1 MNANIC
7 RCCLMENPIITYN
20 IFDQTT
26 NLWNELRECS
36 PIEVQIKPDDGLP
49 RVICDLCWLRVQEAI
64 DFRKRCLIADRELRQ
79 RYAEHKNKAVEEV
92 LGLIEKLREKDLLES
107 QNNRSPIN
115 LPEILNEELDLIDL
129 DNPQTNLLNDF
140 TSQATNEDPVPN
152 NIIESTDSNHCNS
165 SLKPYEIDNNQ
176 KGLPRL
182 ETTQDDSVRT
192 KKGPFYCPKC
202 EKKFTRNFQLKLHMT
217 SVHKLGSAPEYKC
230 NTCEKIFASLH
241 SLSYHQK
248 SVHSQERP
256 FTCTHCRRQFVLR
269 SQLNSHL
276 RIHTG
281 ESKPRTH
288 ACCDCGKLW
297 PTKSDLRTHMR
308 SHNPKIERPF
318 KCNECEKSFFTRG
331 HLKSHLLVHTGEKPF
346 SCEYCERAYQ
356 SIGNLNNHLIR
367 RHMDEV
373 KNTQYEEREN
383 KVLMEL

>member
-1 MNANIC
+1 MNVNIC

-36 PIEVQIKPDDGLP
+36 PIDVQIKPDDGLP

-64 DFRKRCLIADRELRQ
+64 DFRKRCLIADRELRR

-129 DNPQTNLLNDF
+129 DNPPTNLLNDF
-140 TSQATNEDPVPN
+140 TSATNEDPVPN
-152 NIIESTDSNHCNS
+152 NIIEYTDNHCNS
-165 SLKPYEIDNNQ
+165 SLTPYEIDNNQ
-176 KGLPRL
+176 KELPCL
-182 ETTQDDSVRT
+182 GTTQDDSVRS
-192 KKGPFYCPKC
+192 KKGPFYCTKC

-217 SVHKLGSAPEYKC
+217 SVHKLGNAPEYKC

-288 ACCDCGKLW
+288 QCCDCGKLW

-373 KNTQYEEREN
+373 KNTQCEEREN

>member
-115 LPEILNEELDLIDL
+115 LQEILNEELDLIDL
-129 DNPQTNLLNDF
+129 DNPQTNLLNNF
-140 TSQATNEDPVPN
+140 TSATNEDPVPN
-152 NIIESTDSNHCNS
+152 NIIESTSDNHYNS
-165 SLKPYEIDNNQ
+165 SLKTCETDNNQ
-176 KGLPRL
+176 KESPCL
-182 ETTQDDSVRT
+182 ETTQDDSVRH

-217 SVHKLGSAPEYKC
+217 SVHKLGNAPEYKC

-256 FTCTHCRRQFVLR
+256 FRCTHCHRQFVLR

-276 RIHTG
+276 RVHTG

-288 ACCDCGKLW
+288 ECCDCGKLW

-373 KNTQYEEREN
+373 KNTRCEEREN